1 MEEAALV
8 GFCKSCVGDE
18 ANFATGCSLS
28 LSLPP
33 PLCVG
38 SDDAVH
44 LLSRGF
50 NEVFCS
56 EAIDERKIT
65 CM

>member
-28 LSLPP
+28 LSLSP

>member
-18 ANFATGCSLS
+18 ANFATGCSLPLLN
-28 LSLPP
+28 LS
-33 PLCVG
+33 VG